1 MYKSAKI
8 IRKEF
13 LDYFSTELEHKII
26 PSSSVIPWCDS
37 SVAFINAG
45 MNQFKGIFL
54 EKEQAPF
61 PRVANCQKCIR
72 VGGKHNDLKDVGLD
86 TYHHTFFEMLGNWS
100 FGSYGKEEAC
110 KYAWRALTELYGINK
125 SNLSV
130 TYFAGDQELQMAPDL
145 ETRDIWRNIGVP
157 DDKIR
162 ACGAKDNLWEMNL
175 TGPCGPCTE
184 IHFGST
190 GSGNNLTE
198 LWNIVFIDHQRLS
211 DGAVVPLGRQ
221 FVDTGMGLE
230 RLVALLQNKSSNYDT
245 DLFQPL
251 FQAIHKSS
259 GAPEYSGT
267 FGDHNEASL
276 DTCYRILA
284 DHARM
289 VTVALADGIIP
300 DKNQKLRRVLRRAT
314 TLAIDAFRN
323 EDLLTE
329 LTNHVAESLGDVY
342 PEIGDNL
349 KKIQVITNY
358 EKELLISQRK
368 STGEAWQ
375 TLLKINPRLATISD
389 PYSPGIIKAYTLL
402 MKLKSRTGN
411 FVALSGKE
419 AFKIYDSHGLDL
431 EALKELAEVEGIEVD
446 EEGFFE
452 EMEMVRIKSRVG
464 KKTNRRVV
472 AKKTLEQLKVLP
484 QTDDSFKYQYNF
496 EDKYTFNPLECSII
510 GVVIDGELETKSIK
524 LNENQLN
531 NSEIA
536 LILDQTPFYA
546 SEGGQLSDLGTI
558 KLKNGIFK
566 VAVVEKSEG
575 YVLHYGT
582 FDSAVEV
589 EINNEKVTAMIDS
602 ERRIN
607 LMMHHTATHLLN
619 AGLRKIFP
627 AVAQRISVVTPL
639 DLIFRFSTFGKKFS
653 PQHCQELD
661 SLVNKSINQNI
672 DVKTEEISS
681 LELMNQKNLTLIPG
695 EVYPDTGLRV
705 VDIDSELKSREACC
719 GTHVHNTGVLKNF
732 CITEVHPKSS
742 SEYLIKAVAG
752 PKAKDAK
759 TKTNLNYLVDVKG
772 KDDKKEIV
780 VDFMKSEVERAVEKS
795 DCFIVHC
802 MKSND
807 IEPESVPLQL
817 AYNYCDH
824 LPMFLIVMS
833 KKKIRAR
840 CFVPKEFQSTYFNAK
855 LWMESINKVLPVELG
870 TFGDEDPL
878 STSHIKIV
886 RTSKDKIE
894 SLVEEAA
901 AEAEKFAAVYFKKL
915 KIKKNN

>member
-1 MYKSAKI
+1 MYKSGKI

-13 LDYFSTELEHKII
+13 LDYFSTELDHKII
-26 PSSSVIPWCDS
+26 SSSSVIPWCDS

-54 EKEQAPF
+54 GKEQAPF

-110 KYAWRALTELYGINK
+110 RYAWRALTELYGINK
-125 SNLSV
+125 RNLSV
-130 TYFAGDQELQMAPDL
+130 TYFAGDQELQMAPDF

-162 ACGAKDNLWEMNL
+162 GCGAKDNLWEMNL

-184 IHFGST
+184 IHYDSV

-198 LWNIVFIDHQRLS
+198 LWNIVFIDHQRLP
-211 DGAVVPLGRQ
+211 DGAVVPLKRQ

-230 RLVALLQNKSSNYDT
+230 RLVALLQNKNSNYDT

-267 FGDHNEASL
+267 FGDCNEASL

-300 DKNQKLRRVLRRAT
+300 DKNQKLRR
-314 TLAIDAFRN
+314 
-323 EDLLTE
+323 
-329 LTNHVAESLGDVY
+329 
-342 PEIGDNL
+342 
-349 KKIQVITNY
+349 IQVITNY

-375 TLLKINPRLATISD
+375 TLLKMNPRLATISD
-389 PYSPGIIKAYTLL
+389 PYAPGIIKAYTLL
-402 MKLKSRTGN
+402 MKLKSKTSN

-419 AFKIYDSHGLDL
+419 AFRIYDSHGLDL

-452 EMEMVRIKSRVG
+452 EMEMVRIRSRVG

-496 EDKYTFNPLECSII
+496 EDKYTFSPLECSII
-510 GVVIDGELETKSIK
+510 GVVID
-524 LNENQLN
+524 
-531 NSEIA
+531 EIA

-546 SEGGQLSDLGTI
+546 SEGGQLSDQGTI
-558 KLKNGIFK
+558 KLKNGLFK

-575 YVLHYGT
+575 YVLHYGS

-602 ERRIN
+602 ERRTN

-661 SLVNKSINQNI
+661 SLVNKCINQNV

-705 VDIDSELKSREACC
+705 VDIDGELKSREACC

-732 CITEVHPKSS
+732 CITEVYPKSS
-742 SEYLIKAVAG
+742 SEYLLKAVTG

-759 TKTNLNYLVDVKG
+759 SKTNLNYLVDVKG
-772 KDDKKEIV
+772 KNDKKEII
-780 VDFMKSEVERAVEKS
+780 VDFMKSEIERAVEKS

-840 CFVPKEFQSTYFNAK
+840 CFVPKEYQSAYFNAK

-886 RTSKDKIE
+886 RTSKEKIE
-894 SLVEEAA
+894 SQTEEAA